1 MNSLNHKAS
10 TTLPSRHQCRRGI
23 YQHSVAK
30 GWFPLLAAVHFC
42 RRLFGIIMR
51 SAYHICLILIVLPVS
66 CCVAADKKA
75 DVWSETN
82 TACGLVFHFSH
93 NFDNLDYSLIGQ
105 FIDEMPPSRIGL
117 FYRAP
122 YGPAPPCDSAWSKDM
137 PYEDLRSQ
145 KEMAT
150 IRRDT
155 YDSFIARNRYIAEH
169 ARSSF
174 TTPAGHAV
182 RILRKTRADTRT
194 VTLTRV
200 GFSSDGRQAL
210 ICTESFGYLYEKS
223 GDRWKRVG
231 DVCRWV
237 P

>member
-1 MNSLNHKAS
+1 M
-10 TTLPSRHQCRRGI
+10 RGQKPEAGGRSGI
-23 YQHSVAK
+23 HQHSVPE
-30 GWFPLLAAVHFC
+30 GWFPIFALTPMTLAQ
-42 RRLFGIIMR
+42 RLFGINMR
-51 SAYHICLILIVLPVS
+51 AAYYICLILIGLPAS
-66 CCVAADKKA
+66 CCAAGDKKA

-105 FIDEMPPSRIGL
+105 FIDQMPPSRIGL

-122 YGPAPPCDSAWSKDM
+122 YGPRPPCDSTWLKDM

-155 YDSFIARNRYIAEH
+155 YDSFIARNRYIAVH
-169 ARSSF
+169 TTNSF

-182 RILRKTRADTRT
+182 RILRKTRADTKT

-223 GDRWKRVG
+223 ADRWKRVG
-231 DVCRWV
+231 GVCRWV